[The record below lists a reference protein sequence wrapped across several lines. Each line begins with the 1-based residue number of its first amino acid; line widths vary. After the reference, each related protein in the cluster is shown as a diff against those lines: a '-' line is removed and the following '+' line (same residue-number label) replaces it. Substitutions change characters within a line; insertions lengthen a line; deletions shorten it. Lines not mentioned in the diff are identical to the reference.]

1 MLRGLIIATFTA
13 LLVLAA
19 GAGGLQWWVKDSLR
33 TPLVLPAGDS
43 HIMMVERGSSLYSVA
58 RRLHAEGF
66 VSSPLPLQLYGRL
79 AVTDAIQAGE
89 YRIMAGDT
97 PLDLLGKLLRGEVVL
112 HRVTFPEGRTVVQ
125 WLEIVAEHPVLSAH
139 LPTMANL
146 EALVA
151 ESGVTESDVAESS
164 VAESGEA
171 AVEGWFFPDTYI
183 FPRERRALDIFRQ
196 AHQRMRTVLDEEW
209 RQRQAGLPLASP
221 YEALILAS
229 IVERETGAP
238 WERGEIAGV
247 FVRRLDKGMRLQTD
261 PTVIYGLGERFEGNL
276 TRAHLQEDTDFNT
289 YRIAGLPP
297 TPIANPGRQAIHAAL
312 NPAAGSS
319 LYFVAKGDGSH
330 QFSDT
335 LQQHNRAVREYQLN
349 RRADYRSSPSPG
361 AGSGAEQSENV
372 GAGESGEKQ
381 SSGEP
386 PDVEQDRGGQDIDR
400 GAP

>member
-112 HRVTFPEGRTVVQ
+112 HRVTFPEGRTVAQ

-139 LPTMANL
+139 PPTMANL

-151 ESGVTESDVAESS
+151 ESDAAEGGDATEN
-164 VAESGEA
+164 GEM

-238 WERGEIAGV
+238 WERGKIAGV

-312 NPAAGSS
+312 NPEDGSS

-330 QFSDT
+330 QFSET

-349 RRADYRSSPSPG
+349 RRADYRSSLSPG
-361 AGSGAEQSENV
+361 ASPVAEQPEDV
-372 GAGESGEKQ
+372 ETGEKQ
-381 SSGEP
+381 QSSSEP
-386 PDVEQDRGGQDIDR
+386 PQAEQDSGGQDTDR